1 MEPDFRALQV
11 IAEVSLGLVGFSAI
25 IIALSRSREGF
36 SDPDNFRVQLLNFA
50 AFGAMF
56 NALIPFAIFGSNSL
70 EISWT
75 IVGSVLCFYSAVGLL
90 TFPRKVFY
98 LRRQGYAEIFP
109 LPLIVTQM
117 GVFVANF
124 MLSAAIVLDL
134 VDSKNNVYL
143 LCLILF
149 IVQSTVAFIRT
160 MFVRVE

>member
-90 TFPRKVFY
+90 TFPRKVF
-98 LRRQGYAEIFP
+98 LFTQTRIRR
-109 LPLIVTQM
+109 
-117 GVFVANF
+117 NF
-124 MLSAAIVLDL
+124 SIASNSHSNGSFCCKLYVVS
-134 VDSKNNVYL
+134 SNS
-143 LCLILF
+143 F
-149 IVQSTVAFIRT
+149 RFSRF
-160 MFVRVE
+160 

>member
-98 LRRQGYAEIFP
+98 LRRQGYTEIFP

-117 GVFVANF
+117 GVFVTNF

>member
-98 LRRQGYAEIFP
+98 LRRQGYTEIFP

-117 GVFVANF
+117 GVFVTNF

-134 VDSKNNVYL
+134 VESKNNVYL